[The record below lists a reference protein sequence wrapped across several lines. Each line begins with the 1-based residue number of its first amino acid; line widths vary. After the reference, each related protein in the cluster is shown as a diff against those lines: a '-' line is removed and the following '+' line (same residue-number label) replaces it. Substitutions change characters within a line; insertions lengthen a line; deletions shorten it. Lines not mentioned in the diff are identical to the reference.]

1 MYHILNEPP
10 ASVKCR
16 KHSKLCIFSAV
27 YDVHNKQQFS
37 LKNGAAVLN
46 VVGTALLLR
55 VSKNKTC
62 S

>member
-16 KHSKLCIFSAV
+16 KHSKLCIFPAV
-27 YDVHNKQQFS
+27 YGVHNKQQFS
-37 LKNGAAVLN
+37 LKNGAAVMN
-46 VVGTALLLR
+46 YPTRFFETSVT
-55 VSKNKTC
+55 SYT